1 MAAVDYDLVIVGAG
15 SGNMLVSDGLGDW
28 RVAIVEGD
36 RFGGTCLNRGCIP
49 SKMFVYT
56 ADVAAAV
63 QHADR
68 YGIKAKFSGADW
80 PAIRDRV
87 FGRIDPLHDGAV
99 KYRRE
104 NGIDVYTSSGA
115 FTGPSEVSGGRP
127 PSASTAVL
135 AVGDDE
141 IRSTRF
147 VLAAGSRPLIPDLPG
162 LADVPYYTS
171 DTIMRLKSL
180 PKSMIVLGGGYIG
193 AEMSHI
199 FGSLGTKITIVNR
212 SQQLLALHDLDIAR
226 RFTEVYQRRFDL
238 RLDTTVR
245 RVSATR
251 HGIKAELATPAGTA
265 SVDAEVLL
273 VATGRVP
280 NSDSLNVAA
289 AGIAVDEHGHVKTD
303 QSYATNVPGIW
314 AFGDL
319 ANHFQLKHMANAE
332 ARLVRHNLLHPE
344 APRLTPFTVVP
355 SAVFADPQVASVGS
369 TEQALKASG
378 RPFVCAIR
386 PYSDTAY
393 GWAME
398 DTTGFA
404 KVLADPATR
413 QILGAHIMGPQA
425 STLIQP
431 LIQAMC
437 LGNTVEQVASHV
449 LYIHPA
455 LTEVVEQALLEVSRS
470 DQS

>member
-1 MAAVDYDLVIVGAG
+1 MAVHDYDLVIVGAG
-15 SGNMLVSDGLGDW
+15 SGNMLVSDELGGW
-28 RVAIVEGD
+28 KVAIVEGD

-49 SKMFVYT
+49 SKMFVYA
-56 ADVAAAV
+56 ADVASTV
-63 QHADR
+63 RHADR

-80 PAIRDRV
+80 PAIKDRV

-104 NGIDVYTSSGA
+104 NGIDVYASPGA
-115 FTGPSEVSGGRP
+115 FIGPG
-127 PSASTAVL
+127 VL
-135 AVGDDE
+135 AVGSDE
-141 IRSTRF
+141 LRSTRF
-147 VLAAGSRPLIPDLPG
+147 VLAAGSRPAIPALPG

-193 AEMSHI
+193 AEMSHV

-212 SQQLLALHDLDIAR
+212 NQQLLALHDLDVSR
-226 RFTEVYQRRFDL
+226 RFTEVYQRRFDV
-238 RLDTTVR
+238 RLGATVQ
-245 RVSATR
+245 RVSSAR
-251 HGIKAELATPAGTA
+251 HGVKVELATPAGPQA
-265 SVDAEVLL
+265 VEAEILL

-280 NSDSLNVAA
+280 NSDTLNVGA
-289 AGIAVDEHGHVKTD
+289 AGIATDEHGHVKTD
-303 QSYATNVPGIW
+303 LSYATNVPGIW

-332 ARLVRHNLLHPE
+332 ARLVQYNVLHPD
-344 APRLTPFTVVP
+344 APRMSQFKVVP
-355 SAVFADPQVASVGS
+355 AAVFADPQVASVGL

-378 RPFVCAIR
+378 QRYVPSFR

-398 DTTGFA
+398 DTTSFA
-404 KVLADPATR
+404 KVLADPDTR
-413 QILGAHIMGPQA
+413 QLLGAHIMGPQA

-437 LGNTVEQVASHV
+437 LGNTVDQVASEV
-449 LYIHPA
+449 LFIHPA
-455 LTEVVEQALLEVSRS
+455 LSEVVEQALLGLPRR
-470 DQS
+470 